1 METNPPTS
9 ALEKWAAVRVRVVD
23 PEATETP
30 VRSVTHPYTP
40 IPSARV
46 SWTWQSVTLTRTDPP
61 TRMPTE
67 RTLDALTLAMVTS
80 EQRRT
85 ARPSSSDWRLSVL
98 ACWRVS
104 PRTVAPTQLS
114 TVSTRVGEAVEVQTR
129 VAPAPS
135 TVTPS
140 MRSMTT
146 GPDTR

>member
-67 RTLDALTLAMVTS
+67 RTLDALTLAMVTD
-80 EQRRT
+80 RK
-85 ARPSSSDWRLSVL
+85 
-98 ACWRVS
+98 
-104 PRTVAPTQLS
+104 
-114 TVSTRVGEAVEVQTR
+114 STRLNSSHVEITYAVFCLKKKKQQVKF
-129 VAPAPS
+129 
-135 TVTPS
+135 
-140 MRSMTT
+140 
-146 GPDTR
+146 